1 MLVIVDTVVGLV
13 AVGAVV
19 AVTMPAL
26 LAVVMMVCVF
36 GLVVSL
42 VPLAAG

>member
-19 AVTMPAL
+19 AVTLPAL
-26 LAVVMMVCVF
+26 LAVMMVCVF

-42 VPLAAG
+42 VPLAAA